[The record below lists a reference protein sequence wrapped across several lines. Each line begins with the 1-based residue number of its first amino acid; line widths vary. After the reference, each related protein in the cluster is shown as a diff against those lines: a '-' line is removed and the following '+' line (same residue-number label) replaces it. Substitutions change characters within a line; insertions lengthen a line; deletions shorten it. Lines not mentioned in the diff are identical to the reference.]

1 MTRTQLEM
9 AAQAIAKEHG
19 CGLDD
24 NAGICPAG
32 DRGDPCL
39 CERFARV
46 ALRAAEEA
54 ALCETP
60 ETT

>member
-1 MTRTQLEM
+1 MTAAQLEM

-19 CGLDD
+19 CSE
-24 NAGICPAG
+24 GICPAG
-32 DRGDPCL
+32 DMGEPCL

-54 ALCETP
+54 ALCENP
-60 ETT
+60 G

>member
-1 MTRTQLEM
+1 MTSAQLEM
-9 AAQAIAKEHG
+9 AVQAIAKEHG
-19 CGLDD
+19 CDLDG
-24 NAGICPAG
+24 NSGICPAG
-32 DRGDPCL
+32 DKGEPCL

-60 ETT
+60 

>member
-1 MTRTQLEM
+1 MTRAQLEM

-19 CGLDD
+19 CDHSDG
-24 NAGICPAG
+24 CPAG
-32 DRGDPCL
+32 DRGEPCL

-60 ETT
+60 

>member
-1 MTRTQLEM
+1 MTRAQLEM

-19 CGLDD
+19 CELD
-24 NAGICPAG
+24 GGMCPAG
-32 DRGDPCL
+32 DRGEPCL

-60 ETT
+60 EAVP